1 MMLSREGDDR
11 RCIMAIAVQQIYPIA
26 HLPLVLGV
34 LRRLEVATVIDRL
47 IPPHPAHG
55 LSTGRGVEA
64 LVLAILDGHHALYK
78 VGQRLEERGMV
89 ALLQPGLTR
98 TSLHDYRLGHI
109 LDALFATNLNKVL
122 SAIALKALEVYAIPT
137 PWLHQDTTTIALY
150 GAYADEPKTPRA
162 PRPAYGHSKD
172 GRDDLKQV
180 LLSLG
185 VSGDG
190 GLPLRVGVRD
200 GNRSDSVETPVA
212 IEECLA
218 LGLEGVRGIVA
229 DSKAYS
235 RRTLGLCLERKIG
248 LVTLVP
254 RTCAIRPDLEAW
266 GRQHPALP
274 LLVEKPGRTKD
285 EGPRRWHGQSVL
297 RPVEVEYSDGRV
309 ALEALRFVVVH
320 SSQLAQQQTHT
331 YTNAQA
337 KEVEAVAAHVQHVH
351 AQWFA
356 CEADAVAA
364 LAEYEHRGLGRRG
377 RRPQAWRYHAVRY
390 RVVADTR
397 HTRRARRGRP
407 AKTDPP
413 PIEAGYRLVVEVEA
427 LAHPEE
433 DNGWTVLATTVS
445 PTVSTDT
452 EILQAYQDQNTTVE
466 PGFRWIKNP
475 AAISPVWLE
484 KPERIAALAMLTVVG
499 LLVYSIIQR
508 QVRLYLLTHAQQVPG
523 NKGTTAT
530 PTAAVVLA
538 LFAQVA
544 LVQFWIGDHEIAQ
557 VYGLQPHHLL
567 ICDALGLDY
576 SWYEAPSAH
585 KIDQFSQTP

>member
-1 MMLSREGDDR
+1 MT
-11 RCIMAIAVQQIYPIA
+11 ITVQQIDPIA

-47 IPPHPAHG
+47 ITPHPEHV

-78 VGQRLEERGMV
+78 VGQRLQERGMIP
-89 ALLQPGLTR
+89 LLQPGLTR
-98 TSLHDYRLGHI
+98 ASLHDYRFGHI
-109 LDALFATNLNKVL
+109 LDALFAANLNKVF
-122 SAIALKALEVYAIPT
+122 SALALQALAVYTIPT

-150 GAYADEPKTPRA
+150 GAYADEPTTPRA

-172 GRDDLKQV
+172 GHDDLKQV

-235 RRTLGLCLERKIG
+235 RRTLGLCLERQIG

-254 RTCAIRPDLEAW
+254 RTCAIRQELETW

-274 LLVEKPGRTKD
+274 LLAEKPGRTKT
-285 EGPRRWHGQSVL
+285 EAPRFWHGHSLL
-297 RPVEVEYSDGRV
+297 RHVEVEYSDGRV

-320 SSQLAQQQTHT
+320 SSQLAQQQTST
-331 YTNAQA
+331 YTVAQE
-337 KEVEAVAAHVQHVH
+337 KEAHAVADHRQWVQVR
-351 AQWFA
+351 WFV
-356 CEADAVAA
+356 CRPDAAA
-364 LAEYEHRGLGRRG
+364 AIAEYAGRDQGGRG
-377 RRPQAWRYHAVRY
+377 RRPRPWRYHTVGY
-390 RVVADTR
+390 HVVADTR
-397 HTRRARRGRP
+397 RTRRARRGRP
-407 AKTDPP
+407 ATTDPP
-413 PIEAGYRLVVEVEA
+413 AIEGGYRVVVEVEA
-427 LAHPEE
+427 LANPEE

-445 PTVSTDT
+445 PEVSTDA
-452 EILQAYQDQNTTVE
+452 EILQAYQEQHTTVE

-475 AAISPVWLE
+475 AAIAPVWLE

-499 LLVYSIIQR
+499 LLVYSVIQR
-508 QVRLYLLTHAQQVPG
+508 QVRLYLRTHEQQLPG
-523 NKGTTAT
+523 NKGMTAI

-538 LFAQVA
+538 LFGQVA
-544 LVQFWIGDHEIAQ
+544 LAHVGIDKHEVMQIAG
-557 VYGLQPHHLL
+557 VQPHHLL
-567 ICDALGLDY
+567 ICDALGLDH
-576 SWYEAPSAH
+576 SWYEVSSAH
-585 KIDQFSQTP
+585 KIDQFSQSP